1 MIMDAIKFSE
11 WILDIS
17 LDKKLSQADL
27 ARVSGLSAQA
37 ISNYFNGNVKRPDP
51 EALIAIAKGLGLQPE
66 TVFRAAGLLPPE
78 REAVHGMAELRE
90 VYSLLPE
97 SDRQEL
103 LEIARL
109 KLERQEARKKR
120 RPVAR
125 PAEG

>member
-1 MIMDAIKFSE
+1 MTATNFSDWLNSE
-11 WILDIS
+11 MMRLGW
-17 LDKKLSQADL
+17 SQADL
-27 ARVSGLSAQA
+27 ARASGLTTAA
-37 ISNYFNGNVKRPDP
+37 ISRYINGGRSIGPD
-51 EALIAIAKGLGLQPE
+51 AANAIAKALNVPVE

>member
-1 MIMDAIKFSE
+1 MTTFVDWLFSE
-11 WILDIS
+11 MENRNWT
-17 LDKKLSQADL
+17 QADL
-27 ARVSGLSAQA
+27 ARAAHLSRGA
-37 ISNYFNGNVKRPDP
+37 IGNIIREERNPSPDS
-51 EALIAIAKGLGLQPE
+51 LHGIAKAFSLPPE
-66 TVFRAAGLLPPE
+66 VVFRKAGLLPPE

-120 RPVAR
+120 SPLAR

>member
-1 MIMDAIKFSE
+1 MRLG
-11 WILDIS
+11 WY
-17 LDKKLSQADL
+17 QADL
-27 ARVSGLSAQA
+27 ARASGLTTAA
-37 ISNYFNGNVKRPDP
+37 ISRYVNGGRSIGTDAANAIGKALNVPV
-51 EALIAIAKGLGLQPE
+51 EV
-66 TVFRAAGLLPPE
+66 VFRAAGLLPPE

-120 RPVAR
+120 RPIAR